1 MYILINYYKTIIKI
15 LENNLQIIYI
25 YIYMSK
31 KTNKYI
37 VYAY

>member
-15 LENNLQIIYI
+15 LENNVQII